1 MGVSLSQGSGGPHWV
16 GDGTPNPQWPD
27 VMLQWM
33 GHGNWDTE
41 GTGEG
46 GSRSH
51 GLRGNKDPSL
61 PPQLDVHGRG
71 DSNTHQ
77 PTRLAGNCLGRGL
90 HPRDLSKEGGLAGD
104 VPDSP
109 SLTPG
114 PYPSSTCGTHSR
126 LGRPVHLRTLIA
138 TSLWMMIRHP
148 PSGSHRFGKTAP
160 QSGKNPF

>member
-1 MGVSLSQGSGGPHWV
+1 MGVSQSQGSGGPHWV

-41 GTGEG
+41 GAGGG

-61 PPQLDVHGRG
+61 PLQLDVHGRG
-71 DSNTHQ
+71 DPNTHQ
-77 PTRLAGNCLGRGL
+77 PTRLAGNCLGRRLRPGGL
-90 HPRDLSKEGGLAGD
+90 TKEGGLAGD
-104 VPDSP
+104 VPDSH

-114 PYPSSTCGTHSR
+114 PSSTSGTHSR
-126 LGRPVHLRTLIA
+126 LGAPSASPHPHCDIA
-138 TSLWMMIRHP
+138 LDDDP
-148 PSGSHRFGKTAP
+148 PSESHRFGKRAP